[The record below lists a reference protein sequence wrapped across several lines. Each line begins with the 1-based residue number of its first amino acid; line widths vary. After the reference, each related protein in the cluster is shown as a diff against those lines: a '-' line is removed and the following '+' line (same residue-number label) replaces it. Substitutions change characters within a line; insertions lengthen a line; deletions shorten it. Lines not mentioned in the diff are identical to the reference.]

1 MFKRDFLPSMGV
13 LMAFECAARHGSIS
27 RAAEELHLT
36 QSAVSRQIKQLEDQV
51 GTVLFHRVRQRVV
64 LTDAGR
70 VYAAELRTGMESV
83 SQATQRVM
91 TLGGVGE
98 VLNLAV
104 LPMFA
109 TRWLIPRMSR
119 FVAQYPKVIVNYA
132 SKTEPFDFNREPFDA
147 AIHYGDAF
155 WPEASCTYLLAE
167 RVLPVCSPE
176 FKRRHRIR
184 SKSDLPGETLL
195 QQSTRP
201 TQWAEWFD
209 QVGVSTTA
217 AMRGPRYEQF
227 SMLVQAAASG
237 HGIALVPRF
246 LVEEELQTERL
257 VLLSNEVL
265 VTKRAYYV
273 VLPDTGSENPLALAF
288 RDWLVQEA
296 KAVQSA
302 IDAPSKRPTTSV
314 KLG

>member
-70 VYAAELRTGMESV
+70 VYAAELRGAMESV
-83 SQATQRVM
+83 SQATQKVM

-119 FVAQYPKVIVNYA
+119 FVARFPKVIVNYA
-132 SKTEPFDFNREPFDA
+132 SKTEPFDFHREPFDA
-147 AIHYGDAF
+147 AIHYGEDF

-167 RVLPVCSPE
+167 SVLPVCSPE

-184 SKSDLPGETLL
+184 TKADLPGETLL

-209 QVGVSTTA
+209 QVGVSTSA

-237 HGIALVPRF
+237 HGVALVPRF
-246 LVEEELQTERL
+246 LVEEELQSERL
-257 VLLSNEVL
+257 VLLSHEVL
-265 VTKRAYYV
+265 VTQQAYYV
-273 VLPDTGSENPLALAF
+273 VLPDAGSQNPLALAF

-296 KAVQSA
+296 KAVQPRSTH
-302 IDAPSKRPTTSV
+302 R
-314 KLG
+314 